1 MSSRSRLRKPQQTSK
16 HGLLGILNFTLLA
29 LVVLLSVAVLVA
41 MLTYN
46 ILAFN
51 GLNVII
57 PIILGV
63 LVLVFFF
70 WILSKKGKAFVT
82 VFLTLMVIVLCTGL
96 FFVQSALDFSN
107 KLNTTARVS
116 QVEMSVLVPA
126 DSPITDVTE
135 LKSVLAPVASDADN
149 ITALLSHIST
159 DKGITLTEKTSLSYA
174 TAYESLL
181 AGEEKAMVMNS
192 AYAELLSSEHQDFD
206 SKVKAIYTFTV
217 KKKVQNSSSQKLDSD
232 SFNVYISGIDTYG
245 SISSVSRSDVNIIM
259 TVNRTT
265 HKILLTTTP
274 RDSYVPIAD
283 GGNNQYDKLTHA
295 GIYGVDSSIH
305 TLENLYGIDINYYAR
320 INFTTFLNLIDLLGG
335 VEVYNDQ
342 AFTAYTNKDYHFEVG
357 NIILDSKGALA
368 FVRERYSLA
377 NGDND
382 RGKNQTKVIAAIVNK
397 LASLDSIAKYSDII
411 NGLGDSIQTNMPFE
425 TMMTLANGQ
434 LESGQKYEVTSQ
446 AITGTG
452 STGELPSYAMPNAS
466 LYMLSID
473 NASLEAAKG
482 AIKATME
489 GK

>member
-1 MSSRSRLRKPQQTSK
+1 MSSRSRRRRPQHTSK
-16 HGLLGILNFTLLA
+16 HGLLGVLNFTLWA
-29 LVVLLSVAVLVA
+29 LVVLLSAIVLVA

-51 GLNVII
+51 SLNVII

-63 LVLVFFF
+63 FILGFFF
-70 WILSKKGKAFVT
+70 WILSKKGKGLVT

-96 FFVQSALDFSN
+96 FFVKSALDFSN

-126 DSPITDVTE
+126 DSPIKDVTE
-135 LKSVLAPVASDADN
+135 LESVLAPVASDADN

-159 DKGITLTEKTSLSYA
+159 DKGVTLTEKTSLSYA

-181 AGEEKAMVMNS
+181 AGEEKAMIMNS

-206 SKVKAIYTFTV
+206 SKVKAIYTFTI

-320 INFTTFLNLIDLLGG
+320 INFTTFLNLIDLIGG
-335 VEVYNDQ
+335 ITVTNDQ
-342 AFTAYTNKDYHFEVG
+342 EFTNGQGHFPVGEVTL
-357 NIILDSKGALA
+357 NSEQALA
-368 FVRERYSLA
+368 FVRERKSLA

-452 STGELPSYAMPNAS
+452 STGKLPSYAMPNAS

-473 NASLEAAKG
+473 NASLEAAKE

-489 GK
+489 GN